1 MFISNKD
8 FFGIYGGQYVSNII
22 LDELN
27 IIKKKYKSLILK
39 KNFLNKLYSILC
51 KISNRPTPL
60 YKAKNFSKK
69 FGNNFFFKRED
80 LNFTGSHKINNV
92 IGQILIA
99 KKLGKKTVIAETGA
113 GQHGVAVASSCA
125 LMNIKCKIFMGEK
138 DFKKQKLNVIKMK
151 KMGAKIVKIK
161 EGNGTLKEAINS
173 AIRYWAKKFSQCF
186 YVIGSV
192 IGPSPYPE
200 MVRNFQSIIGK
211 ETKIQALKSNIKIDN
226 IISCIGGGSNSL
238 GMFFDFLNQNINLF
252 GIEAGGNG
260 KKKNSCS
267 IKYGKVSVLHGC
279 KTLVITKK
287 NGIVK
292 NAHSISSGL
301 RYPAIG
307 PEHAYLKDKKLVKY
321 RNIKDKYVIKA
332 FNLFCKL
339 EGIIPS
345 FESSHAIAFAIKISN
360 KEKKKNTIITLSGRG
375 EKDL

>member
-1 MFISNKD
+1 MFISNSD

-22 LDELN
+22 LDELE
-27 IIKKKYKSLILK
+27 IIKEKYKKLLLK
-39 KNFLNKLYSILC
+39 KDFLKKVYSILC
-51 KISNRPTPL
+51 NISNRPTPL

-69 FGNNFFFKRED
+69 FGSNFFFKRED

-99 KKLGKKTVIAETGA
+99 KKLRKRMIIAETGA
-113 GQHGVAVASSCA
+113 GQHGIAVASSCA
-125 LMNIKCKIFMGEK
+125 MMNIKCKIFMGKK
-138 DFKKQKLNVIKMK
+138 DFKRQKLNVIKIK
-151 KMGAKIVKIK
+151 KMGAKIIKIR
-161 EGNGTLKEAINS
+161 EGKGTLKEAINS
-173 AIRYWAKKFSQCF
+173 AIRYWTKNFSKCF

-192 IGPSPYPE
+192 VGPSPYPE

-211 ETKIQALKSNIKIDN
+211 ETKIQAFKANIKIDN

-238 GMFFDFLNQNINLF
+238 GMFFDFLNYNINLF
-252 GIEAGGNG
+252 GIEAGGKG

-279 KTLVITKK
+279 KTLVLTKK
-287 NGIVK
+287 NGIVRD
-292 NAHSISSGL
+292 AHSISSGL

-307 PEHAYLKDKKLVKY
+307 PEHVYLKDKKLVRY
-321 RNIKDKYVIKA
+321 ESVKDSDVLKA
-332 FNLFCKL
+332 FNLCCNL

-360 KEKKKNTIITLSGRG
+360 KKKKNTIITLSGRG